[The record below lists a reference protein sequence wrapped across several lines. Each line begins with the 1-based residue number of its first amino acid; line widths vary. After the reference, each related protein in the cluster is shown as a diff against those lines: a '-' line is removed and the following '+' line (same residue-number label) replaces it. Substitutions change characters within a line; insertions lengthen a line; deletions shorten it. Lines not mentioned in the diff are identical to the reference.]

1 MLRGLVPVSHPHGN
15 FKWAIDDTGVLSW
28 AGSSGLKIGF
38 GSGSLLGAG
47 DCPGRGV
54 E

>member
-1 MLRGLVPVSHPHGN
+1 MPVSYPHGS

-28 AGSSGLKIGF
+28 AGLSGLKIGF
-38 GSGSLLGAG
+38 GSGRLLGGG

-54 E
+54 D